1 MKRSEL
7 KKLAKANLK
16 KHYWILL
23 IICLFAAFLGVEFGS
38 STWSLGYQID
48 NTELG
53 SVLTNIAVGNEDTA
67 RQQVTEKRES
77 IREHDTNAAF
87 GRSRGVLSTVL
98 NSFSSGGIAL
108 SLSDSLRSILNS
120 KNAAIVILILIS
132 LLIYIFVWL
141 FIKETYLIIIRRFAL
156 ECRTYEKV
164 PLYRFFYPIQTRKWL
179 NMARVMF
186 VKWLYHTLW
195 SLTIVGGIIKNYSYY
210 LVPYIVAENP
220 NVTPKEAITLSRK
233 MMNGHKWECFVAGVS
248 FWGWELLNLITFGLS
263 GIFFSNPYKC
273 AFFAE
278 FYVARRNEAINMNLP
293 GSELLCD
300 TYLYEKPSKDL
311 LLSTYS
317 DVSAAEKNIPAPVAK
332 PTGFVGFLSNWLGIL
347 PVFSKEVNAYEQ
359 REAQLHQLKNGQQLL
374 NGQCYPGRLAPTPM
388 KFKVNATTNLSPTRS
403 YTVLNLIWMFFIM
416 AFIGWV
422 WEVSLH
428 LISDGTF
435 VNRGVLHGPWLPIY
449 GSGGILILIFLKKFR
464 EKPILEFVSAII
476 LCGCVEYSVAWNLE
490 MTHGGQKWW
499 DYSGYFLNL
508 HGRICAEGLLIF
520 GLGGLAIVYLLAP
533 FLDNQL
539 KKLNRKV
546 LGVIGG
552 ILLVIFAADQIYS
565 NEHPN
570 MGEGITSVSGMSTDE
585 VESEAETGSEAE
597 TDNTVEA
604 GSEAENTADDAS
616 VESVSETETK

>member
-23 IICLFAAFLGVEFGS
+23 IVCLFAAFLGVEFGS

-67 RQQVTEKRES
+67 RQQVTQKRES
-77 IREHDTNAAF
+77 IREHDTNAAL

-120 KNAAIVILILIS
+120 NNAAITILIILS

-164 PLYRFFYPIQTRKWL
+164 PLYRFFYPIQTKKWL
-179 NMARVMF
+179 NMAWVMF

-195 SLTIVGGIIKNYSYY
+195 FFTIIGGIIKTYSYS

-220 NVTPKEAITLSRK
+220 NVTAKEAITLSRK
-233 MMNGHKWECFVAGVS
+233 MMKGHKWELFVADVS
-248 FWGWELLNLITFGLS
+248 FWGWGILNIFTFGLS
-263 GIFFSNPYKC
+263 GVFFSNPYKC

-278 FYVARRNEAINMNLP
+278 YYVQRRNEAIKQNLP
-293 GSELLCD
+293 GAELLCD
-300 TYLYEKPSKDL
+300 TYLYEKPSKEL

-317 DVSAAEKNIPAPVAK
+317 DVVAAEKNIPAPVAK

-347 PVFSKEVNAYEQ
+347 PVFSKQVNAYEE
-359 REAQLHQLKNGQQLL
+359 REALVHQLKSGQQLVD
-374 NGQCYPGRLAPTPM
+374 GQCYPGRLAPASM
-388 KFKVNATTNLSPTRS
+388 KFKVNATTNLFPNRS
-403 YTVLNLIWMFFIM
+403 YTILNLVWMFFIM

-449 GSGGILILIFLKKFR
+449 GGGGILILIFLKKLR
-464 EKPILEFVSAII
+464 EKPILEFVSAIV

-508 HGRICAEGLLIF
+508 HGRICAEGLLVF

-546 LGVIGG
+546 LAVIGG
-552 ILLVIFAADQIYS
+552 ILLVIFATDQIYS
-565 NEHPN
+565 NKHPN
-570 MGEGITSVSGMSTDE
+570 MGEGITSVSGMSTNE
-585 VESEAETGSEAE
+585 MESEAETENEAE
-597 TDNTVEA
+597 T
-604 GSEAENTADDAS
+604 GSDTENSSTA
-616 VESVSETETK
+616 ETETE